1 MSKCVAITDDLS
13 GGRIIKCKWLSS
25 ESFEG

>member
-13 GGRIIKCKWLSS
+13 GGRIIKYEFLNSK
-25 ESFEG
+25 SFEG